1 MGVYCIHKHT
11 PNTDKRTY
19 CIHCENSEKR
29 KNYRFFLFFTILAK
43 FSATTYNSSFPKTTL
58 FAMWQYVIEW
68 DICTVVNRFFF
79 QALSPKQED
88 VTERRKPFGRRCSK
102 FTGDRVRYLEE
113 SQPHMALQD
122 CLYICISWV
131 TLPVNTMVVCLVEK
145 FVRTVTGSKSYSI
158 GQSDL
163 VLALKR
169 SKYFHRFIH
178 IYRQWSSYLPI
189 LAGIGAGSIP
199 HWWIKW

>member
-1 MGVYCIHKHT
+1 MGYLYCRQRI
-11 PNTDKRTY
+11 
-19 CIHCENSEKR
+19 
-29 KNYRFFLFFTILAK
+29 FLP
-43 FSATTYNSSFPKTTL
+43 SPFPQT
-58 FAMWQYVIEW
+58 
-68 DICTVVNRFFF
+68 
-79 QALSPKQED
+79 
-88 VTERRKPFGRRCSK
+88 RRCNWKKKAFGRRCSK

-163 VLALKR
+163 VPALKR
-169 SKYFHRFIH
+169 SKYFHIFIFTDSDPLISLYWQASWQVVFH
-178 IYRQWSSYLPI
+178 TGEFSDKSVTLQDTDKHLFLVATFLPI
-189 LAGIGAGSIP
+189 VFRQLTKYWTNS
-199 HWWIKW
+199 